1 MDTHN
6 PSTYILKRFD
16 VGHVKSNDDSVCLT
30 IELIS
35 EISESVLPGSVPE
48 LDCNFC
54 IVLGFVL
61 GRDEVDTDC
70 SDMRRLELALVES
83 F

>member
-16 VGHVKSNDDSVCLT
+16 VGHVESNDDSVCLT

-35 EISESVLPGSVPE
+35 EISESVLPGGVPK
-48 LDCNFC
+48 LNCNFC

-61 GRDEVDTDC
+61 GSDEVDTDC
-70 SDMRRLELALVES
+70 PDMRRLELALVKPL
-83 F
+83 

>member
-16 VGHVKSNDDSVCLT
+16 VGHVESNDNSVCLT

-35 EISESVLPGSVPE
+35 EISESVLPGGVPK
-48 LDCNFC
+48 LNCNFC

-70 SDMRRLELALVES
+70 PDMRRLELALVKPL
-83 F
+83 

>member
-16 VGHVKSNDDSVCLT
+16 VGHVESNDDSVCLT

-35 EISESVLPGSVPE
+35 EISESVLPGGVPK
-48 LDCNFC
+48 LNCNFC

-61 GRDEVDTDC
+61 GRYEVNTDC
-70 SDMRRLELALVES
+70 SDMRRLELALVEPL
-83 F
+83 